1 MVKVKK
7 ECILLKPDNIR
18 ASSPELRVI
27 GAFNPAAVRAQNG
40 DIILYLRVVE
50 ELITKK
56 DKKYFYSPRL
66 CGKKKYELKIDR
78 FEKELISDSSDL
90 DFVFKDDTKRLTFIS
105 HFRRIVLDHTGF
117 KVKSI
122 EKIPSFFGTHDDG
135 ELGVEDPRIT
145 KIGEV
150 YYMTYVGLSRN
161 ENIST
166 SLAVSKDLK
175 EWKKLGIIFGE
186 QDKDVVLFPE
196 KIKGEYVAFDR
207 PESSFHFSPPHIWA
221 AYSKD
226 LISWGKLDAI
236 SLTKKGDWDY
246 ERSGAGA
253 PPIKTKKGWL
263 LIYHGVMSNTKRK
276 VVDKIVER
284 MGISET
290 ISGVLRKK
298 DSLYCGG
305 VALFD
310 LENPKKLIA
319 KSEVPILFPMK
330 RHEIS
335 IYEDKRIIFPTGAV
349 LDKNGKDLLIF
360 SGAGDLVTTVKKI
373 SLDRL
378 FKKLKN

>member
-1 MVKVKK
+1 MVRVKK
-7 ECILLKPDNIR
+7 ECILLRPEDINP
-18 ASSPELRVI
+18 SSPKLRVI
-27 GAFNPAAVRAQNG
+27 GAFNPAAVRSPDGN
-40 DIILYLRVVE
+40 IVLYLRVVE

-56 DKKYFYSPRL
+56 DSKYFYSPRL
-66 CGKKKYELKIDR
+66 AGKNKYELRIDK
-78 FEKELISDSSDL
+78 FEKKLVSDSSDL

-105 HFRRIVLDHTGF
+105 HFRRIVLDPSGF

-122 EKIPSFFGTHDDG
+122 ERAPSFFGLSTDG

-145 KIGEV
+145 KIDDL
-150 YYMTYVGLSRN
+150 YYMTYVGLSRS

-166 SLAVSKDLK
+166 SLAVSSDLRS
-175 EWKKLGIIFGE
+175 WKRLGIIFGE

-196 KIKGEYVAFDR
+196 KIKGDYVAFDR

-226 LISWGKLDAI
+226 LISWGKLDAV
-236 SLTKKGDWDY
+236 SLTKKGQWDY

-253 PPIKTKKGWL
+253 PPIKTSKGWL

-276 VVDKIVER
+276 VVDRIVKR
-284 MGISET
+284 MDISET
-290 ISGVLRKK
+290 ISGALRKR

-310 LENPKKLIA
+310 LDNPKKLIA

-330 RHEIS
+330 KHEIS

-349 LDKNGKDLLIF
+349 LDRNGRDLLIF
-360 SGAGDLVTTVKKI
+360 SGAGDLVTTVKKV
-373 SLDRL
+373 SLSRL
-378 FKKLKN
+378 FKKLKK